1 MKRFML
7 PGFAAI
13 ASVAILGVGVLS
25 ATAGSSATPMA
36 SVPHSHA
43 SHMTQAKVVTASD
56 LRALLG
62 KQLGEHAAL
71 AMNTTNLGI
80 TGSPAFAASAKAL
93 DRNSVALSKS
103 IASVYGAKA
112 GKMFLD
118 GPFMWRA
125 HIGFF
130 VDYTVALSKND
141 KAGQDKAVA
150 NLQTYTVKFGD
161 FLATATGLP
170 KPAVRNDLLAHV
182 LQLKGQLD
190 AFNGKKY
197 AQASVLYRAA
207 YDHMFMT
214 ADLLADAIAKQKKL
228 K

>member
-25 ATAGSSATPMA
+25 ATAGSTATPMA
-36 SVPHSHA
+36 GGNSHS
-43 SHMTQAKVVTASD
+43 SHMMQAKAVTASD

-80 TGSPAFAASAKAL
+80 TASPAFAASAKAL
-93 DRNSVALSKS
+93 DQNSVALSKS

-112 GKMFLD
+112 GKTFLD

-150 NLQTYTVKFGD
+150 NLQNYTVKFGD

-170 KPAVRNDLLAHV
+170 KTAVRNDLLAHV

-197 AQASVLYRAA
+197 ARATVLYRTA

>member
-1 MKRFML
+1 
-7 PGFAAI
+7 
-13 ASVAILGVGVLS
+13 
-25 ATAGSSATPMA
+25 
-36 SVPHSHA
+36 
-43 SHMTQAKVVTASD
+43 
-56 LRALLG
+56 
-62 KQLGEHAAL
+62 
-71 AMNTTNLGI
+71 
-80 TGSPAFAASAKAL
+80 
-93 DRNSVALSKS
+93 
-103 IASVYGAKA
+103 
-112 GKMFLD
+112 MFLD

-141 KAGQDKAVA
+141 KASQDKAVA

-170 KPAVRNDLLAHV
+170 KSAVRNDLLAHV
-182 LQLKGQLD
+182 LQLKAQLD
-190 AFNGKKY
+190 TFNGKKY

-214 ADLLADAIAKQKKL
+214 ADLLAGAIAKQKNL

>member
-25 ATAGSSATPMA
+25 ATAGSSAAPMA
-36 SVPHSHA
+36 SAHSHS
-43 SHMTQAKVVTASD
+43 SHVMQAKAATASD

-62 KQLGEHAAL
+62 KQFGEHAAL

-80 TGSPAFAASAKAL
+80 TASPAFAASAKAL
-93 DRNSVALSKS
+93 DQNSVALSKS

-112 GKMFLD
+112 GKTFLD

-125 HIGFF
+125 HIKFF

-141 KAGQDKAVA
+141 KAGQGKAVT

-170 KPAVRNDLLAHV
+170 KTAVRNDLLAHV

-197 AQASVLYRAA
+197 ARAAVLYRTA

>member
-1 MKRFML
+1 
-7 PGFAAI
+7 
-13 ASVAILGVGVLS
+13 ASVAVLGIGVLS

-36 SVPHSHA
+36 GGSPHS
-43 SHMTQAKVVTASD
+43 SHMTHAKAVSASD

-80 TGSPAFAASAKAL
+80 TASPAFAASAKAL
-93 DRNSVALSKS
+93 DQNSVALSKS

-130 VDYTVALSKND
+130 VDYTVAL
-141 KAGQDKAVA
+141 
-150 NLQTYTVKFGD
+150 
-161 FLATATGLP
+161 
-170 KPAVRNDLLAHV
+170 
-182 LQLKGQLD
+182 
-190 AFNGKKY
+190 
-197 AQASVLYRAA
+197 
-207 YDHMFMT
+207 
-214 ADLLADAIAKQKKL
+214 
-228 K
+228 